1 MESTRINVG
10 WPTASKSYWSE
21 TLALYLGEPGSRSPL
36 KAPSVGASSVS
47 FASMYEPPKSALSES
62 VTARLAWNS
71 MPFVRPEPALA
82 LSVRQHPAGAHG
94 ATVRNGPPSQSIRT
108 HAPAPLT

>member
-21 TLALYLGEPGSRSPL
+21 TLALYLGEPGSRSQL

-47 FASMYEPPKSALSES
+47 FASMYEPPKSGLSES
-62 VTARLAWNS
+62 VTARLAANS
-71 MPFVRPEPALA
+71 RPFLRAEPRLA
-82 LSVRQHPAGAHG
+82 SYVRQRQADATGA
-94 ATVRNGPPSQSIRT
+94 AVRNGTPSRSHRKT
-108 HAPAPLT
+108 CTTPT